1 LKEGTCNLKLQ
12 ISIDGNT
19 YEAEVEVLED
29 DAMPR
34 QPNYGPYHP
43 LPATVQSM
51 PASASQSQAP
61 ASGEAVDETK
71 VCRSPVTGIVIRV
84 NVEPGQ
90 PIQAN
95 DPIMV
100 LEAMKMETN
109 VTAHGAGKVK
119 NVRVAQGDSVK
130 VNQVVVEF
138 E

>member
-1 LKEGTCNLKLQ
+1 MKLQ
-12 ISIDGNT
+12 ISIDEKT

-34 QPNYGPYHP
+34 RPNYGPYNP

-51 PASASQSQAP
+51 TVAGAQTSAAGKN
-61 ASGEAVDETK
+61 AIEDK
-71 VCRSPVTGIVIRV
+71 LCRSPVTGIVIKV

-90 PIQAN
+90 SIQTN
-95 DPIMV
+95 DLIMV

-109 VTAHGAGKVK
+109 VTAYGAGKVK
-119 NVRVAQGDSVK
+119 SVRVAQGDSVK